1 MLNTI
6 MNRLLLLFSL
16 CLLIACSAE
25 KPSDIKEKNT
35 SGENKKSV
43 SETLKIPAPDA
54 SPSPATDPLAET
66 QDTTDNHPPELTRVK
81 LMPEVFKFGDRL
93 YIEAEGSDIDGNEVT
108 IIYEWTINGSPAG
121 NSKVIDAQIKRGDRI
136 SVRITPYDGE
146 LYGSPVTLK
155 REIGNIPPLI
165 SEDKNI
171 IFDGNTYTY
180 QIKAFD
186 PDSDVLTYSL
196 KTAPDGMTVDSSGL
210 VRWNVPH
217 DFKGKAP
224 VAVTVLDGHG
234 GESVL
239 SFDVRIDSE
248 KK

>member
-1 MLNTI
+1 
-6 MNRLLLLFSL
+6 MNRLLLIFSL
-16 CLLIACSAE
+16 CLLIACSDDKSSDTGRE
-25 KPSDIKEKNT
+25 KASGKN
-35 SGENKKSV
+35 EKSV
-43 SETLKIPAPDA
+43 SETAGIPATGS
-54 SPSPATDPLAET
+54 SPLTGPLEAPPNT
-66 QDTTDNHPPELTRVK
+66 VQNNPPELSKVK

-108 IIYEWTINGSPAG
+108 MIYEWTINGGPAG
-121 NSKVIDAQIKRGDRI
+121 NSREIDAQIKRGDRI

-146 LYGSPVTLK
+146 LYGSPLTLK

-180 QIKAFD
+180 QIKATD
-186 PDSDVLTYSL
+186 PDGDVLTYSL
-196 KTAPDGMTVDSSGL
+196 KTAPDGMTVNSSGL
-210 VRWNVPH
+210 IQWNVPT

-239 SFDVRIDSE
+239 NFDVRIDGE

>member
-1 MLNTI
+1 M
-6 MNRLLLLFSL
+6 
-16 CLLIACSAE
+16 IACSAE
-25 KPSDIKEKNT
+25 KSSDIKEKNT

-43 SETLKIPAPDA
+43 HETAGI
-54 SPSPATDPLAET
+54 PATDNSTLPGTGPSEAPPNT
-66 QDTTDNHPPELTRVK
+66 VQNNPPELTRVK
-81 LMPEVFKFGDRL
+81 LMPEVFKPGDRL

-121 NSKVIDAQIKRGDRI
+121 NSKEIDAQIKRGDRI

-165 SEDKNI
+165 SEEKLFT
-171 IFDGNTYTY
+171 FDGNIYTY
-180 QIKAFD
+180 QIKASD
-186 PDSDVLTYSL
+186 PDGDVLTYSL

-210 VRWNVPH
+210 VRWNVPP
-217 DFKGKAP
+217 DFKGKSP
-224 VAVTVLDGHG
+224 VAVTVIDGHG